1 MEAKKSCFAR
11 EKKTEMDVTSLWLI
25 IMMSSLAFTKPAE
38 GLPKDCCE
46 VTESRTG
53 LYRID
58 PDGKGAIK
66 VFCDM
71 KTDGGGWTVFQRR
84 INNKEDF
91 SRNWTEYR
99 NGFGRL
105 GRRTSF
111 WLGNENLHR
120 LTFNRRVA
128 LRVELEAW
136 DHPHKTFTTTYQKF
150 NVGDEASLYQIT
162 LSKGKG
168 SAGDALR
175 PHRSMYFSTKD
186 KDNDKSK
193 SNCAER
199 FKGGWWYKS
208 CLYCNLNGEYINR
221 EDRAPHHFGIVWQK
235 KKLGE
240 ETSLKFS
247 EMKLKPLK

>member
-1 MEAKKSCFAR
+1 M
-11 EKKTEMDVTSLWLI
+11 
-25 IMMSSLAFTKPAE
+25 
-38 GLPKDCCE
+38 
-46 VTESRTG
+46 
-53 LYRID
+53 
-58 PDGKGAIK
+58 
-66 VFCDM
+66 FCDM

-120 LTFNRRVA
+120 LTVNRTVA

-150 NVGDEASLYQIT
+150 NVSDEASLYQIT
-162 LSKGKG
+162 LSKGNG

-199 FKGGWWYKS
+199 FKGGWWDKS
-208 CLYCNLNGEYINR
+208 CFHCNLNGEYINR
-221 EDRAPHHFGIVWQK
+221 EDRAPHHFGIVWRK
-235 KKLGE
+235 KKLRK